1 MWKCCDPFLPFRNVR
16 EVDGTLWQ
24 VPRCDVTAMASVG
37 WLEARVL
44 VILLLCLVLL
54 LEFIMI
60 PYYIDSVDND
70 TIFDDQN
77 R

>member
-1 MWKCCDPFLPFRNVR
+1 
-16 EVDGTLWQ
+16 
-24 VPRCDVTAMASVG
+24 MASVG